1 MAAGTDSGD
10 VMSVGISRDMGI
22 LGWCCTAPTARDVS
36 CGSETGT
43 AVQYDAQGGMKNIYR
58 KRIAEKMMTDYFTIR
73 K

>member
-43 AVQYDAQGGMKNIYR
+43 AIQYDAQGG
-58 KRIAEKMMTDYFTIR
+58 
-73 K
+73 